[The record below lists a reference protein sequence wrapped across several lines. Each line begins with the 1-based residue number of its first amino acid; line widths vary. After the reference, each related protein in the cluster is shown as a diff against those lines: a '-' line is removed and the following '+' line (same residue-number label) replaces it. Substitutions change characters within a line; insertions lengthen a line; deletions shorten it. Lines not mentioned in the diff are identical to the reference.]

1 MKPETLAAAFSGA
14 HAIYMCTPPSPMA
27 VKMAESI
34 LTAAKAAGRPHMVR
48 LSVIKASTNGPNDN
62 VKLHAQSDDL
72 VSVLSENTLKIPN
85 HCVQA
90 HEVRIALHHST
101 PEFLHGQHFPVD

>member
-14 HAIYMCTPPSPMA
+14 HAIYMCTPPSLVALNM
-27 VKMAESI
+27 VESI

-62 VKLHAQSDDL
+62 VKLHALAEDL
-72 VSVLSENTLKIPN
+72 VSTLLACRKYLENT
-85 HCVQA
+85 
-90 HEVRIALHHST
+90 
-101 PEFLHGQHFPVD
+101 